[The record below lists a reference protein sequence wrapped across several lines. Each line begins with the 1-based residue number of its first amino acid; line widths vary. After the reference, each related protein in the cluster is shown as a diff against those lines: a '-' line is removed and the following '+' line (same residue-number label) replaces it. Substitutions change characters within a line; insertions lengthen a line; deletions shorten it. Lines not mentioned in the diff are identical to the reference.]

1 MSDEKKI
8 TVETHE
14 TLWSI
19 SQRELGD
26 GRRWIDLFV
35 KNQHDLAKKVYVR
48 AGTELVLPEQ
58 GFDPSANFDP
68 SGQ

>member
-1 MSDEKKI
+1 MNETKKV
-8 TVETHE
+8 TVQSLE

-19 SQRELGD
+19 AQRELGD
-26 GRRWIDLFV
+26 PKKWVDLFV
-35 KNQHDLAKKVYVR
+35 KNQHTLAKKVYVQ
-48 AGTELVLPEQ
+48 AGTELELPES